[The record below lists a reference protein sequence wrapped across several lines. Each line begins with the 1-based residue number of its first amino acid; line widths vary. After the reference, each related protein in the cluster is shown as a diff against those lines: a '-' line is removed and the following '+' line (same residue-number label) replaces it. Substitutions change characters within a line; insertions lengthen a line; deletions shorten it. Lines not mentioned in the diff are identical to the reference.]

1 MGWGSIIGG
10 GLGAG
15 AGAIF
20 GGPLGAGVGM
30 GLGGAVGG
38 ALEGAFEDEDPV
50 APVQV
55 DPSLY
60 STPGYDQY
68 LAGVDGRQAGYEGR
82 AAPQLD
88 WSQANADRQ
97 LALQARDY
105 QDQAAQSYLD
115 VLSGKAP
122 SLAQQQLQQGL
133 TTANAQAMQQAASVR
148 GGPGNL
154 LLANQQAQRQ
164 GAANS
169 LAANAAASQLRA
181 REMDLARQGLLSS
194 GSQMRGQDLEM
205 RGQSQGQ
212 VKMGADVELAQTGLN
227 DAMVRQL
234 EQARMAAL
242 QGQQQGRSDYAG
254 AVYGAQTGVQ
264 NINAQIQ
271 RDNAQRDRDMTAG
284 IMQTGGQIAAMGM
297 QKGGG
302 GAGGG
307 AGGGSSLP
315 LGGDT
320 ASAGPITD
328 SDPSGGAGGG
338 SDVVDPWAPGA
349 STYTPGQGGQGS
361 GYSAGGGYGQ
371 TDPSNPY
378 GNGKYK
384 GYAPYKGDEP

>member
-1 MGWGSIIGG
+1 MAWGSVIGGAAGAAGG
-10 GLGAG
+10 GL
-15 AGAIF
+15 I

-30 GLGGAVGG
+30 SLGGALGG
-38 ALEGAFEDEDPV
+38 ALEGAFSDEDPV
-50 APVQV
+50 KPVQV
-55 DPSLY
+55 DPALY
-60 STPGYDQY
+60 GTPGYDQY
-68 LAGVDGRQAGYEGR
+68 LAGVDARQAGYGNR

-97 LALQARDY
+97 LALEARNY

-154 LLANQQAQRQ
+154 LLANQGAQRTA
-164 GAANS
+164 AANS

-181 REMDLARQGLLSS
+181 RELDLARGGLLAS

-205 RGQSQGQ
+205 RGQSQNQ

-242 QGQQQGRSDYAG
+242 QGQQAGRSDYAD

-284 IMQTGGQIAAMGM
+284 IMNTGGQIASMGM
-297 QKGGG
+297 QKGGAG

-307 AGGGSSLP
+307 GGGQLP
-315 LGGDT
+315 LSGDT
-320 ASAGPITD
+320 TSMGPITD
-328 SDPSGGAGGG
+328 SDPSPSPGGG
-338 SDVVDPWAPGA
+338 DGYQVVDPWGPGA
-349 STYTPGQGGQGS
+349 STYTPGSQPS
-361 GYSAGGGYGQ
+361 GYSAGGGYGA
-371 TDPSNPY
+371 TDPKNPY
-378 GNGKYK
+378 GSGKYQ
-384 GYAPYKGDEP
+384 GYAPWKDDEP